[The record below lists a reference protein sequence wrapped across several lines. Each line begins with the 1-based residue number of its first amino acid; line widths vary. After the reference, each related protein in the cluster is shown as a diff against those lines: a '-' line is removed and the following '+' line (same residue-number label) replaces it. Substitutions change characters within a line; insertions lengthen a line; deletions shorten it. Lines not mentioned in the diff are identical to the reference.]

1 MSRKSWIQFSIVGF
15 LWGIPYLLMKVAVA
29 DIPPPLIVAGRT
41 LIGAAILIPIALHKR
56 SFMDAVRGIKYV
68 LPYAFLE
75 MVGPW
80 ILITN
85 AEKEISSGLAG
96 LLVATVPIFAT
107 ILTSLRGDHSVWA
120 PKRIFGI
127 AIGFVGMIAL
137 IGIESITGN
146 SNPKA
151 IAMVLLASLL
161 YAYAVLM
168 VISNLPGV
176 DGIAINGLA
185 MAITCIFYL
194 PISILT
200 WPSNPVS
207 LNAITALIIL
217 GIFSTAIAFMIFFI
231 VIAEIGPARSSVNVQ
246 LEPARCARCLPARHP
261 VERARP
267 DPPGARCREADRRHR
282 VRHWL
287 SQPVCHQVG

>member
-231 VIAEIGPARSSVNVQ
+231 VIAEIGPARGSLTTYVNTAVAVVLGIIILNEPITLGIIVGLPLVLFGSYLASRKSKSVVI
-246 LEPARCARCLPARHP
+246 A
-261 VERARP
+261 
-267 DPPGARCREADRRHR
+267 EA
-282 VRHWL
+282 
-287 SQPVCHQVG
+287 

>member
-41 LIGAAILIPIALHKR
+41 LIGAAILIPIALHRR

-120 PKRIFGI
+120 PKRVFGI

-168 VISNLPGV
+168 VTSNLPGV
-176 DGIAINGLA
+176 DGVAINGLA

-217 GIFSTAIAFMIFFI
+217 GIFSTAIAFMLFFI
-231 VIAEIGPARSSVNVQ
+231 VIAEIGPARGSLTTYVNTAVAVVLGIIILNEPLTLGIIVGLPLVLFGSYLASRKSKSVVI
-246 LEPARCARCLPARHP
+246 A
-261 VERARP
+261 
-267 DPPGARCREADRRHR
+267 EA
-282 VRHWL
+282 
-287 SQPVCHQVG
+287 

>member
-41 LIGAAILIPIALHKR
+41 LIGAAILIPIALYR
-56 SFMDAVRGIKYV
+56 GSFMEAVRGIKYV

-107 ILTSLRGDHSVWA
+107 IFTSLRGDHSVWE
-120 PKRIFGI
+120 PKRVFGI
-127 AIGFVGMIAL
+127 TIGFVGMIAL

-146 SNPKA
+146 SNLKA
-151 IAMVLLASLL
+151 ISMVLLASLL

-207 LNAITALIIL
+207 LNAISALIIL
-217 GIFSTAIAFMIFFI
+217 GVFSTAIAFALFFI
-231 VIAEIGPARSSVNVQ
+231 VIAEIGPARGSLTTYVNTAVAVVLGVIILNEPITLGIIVGLPLVLFGSYLASRKSKSVVI
-246 LEPARCARCLPARHP
+246 A
-261 VERARP
+261 
-267 DPPGARCREADRRHR
+267 EA
-282 VRHWL
+282 
-287 SQPVCHQVG
+287 